1 MVQRPLVDISGKT
14 LDLGISEK
22 FLDIYQD
29 PKANVQII
37 IDEMNK
43 EEIYKNIFDNK
54 NDLRILDIG
63 GNIGLFALFIYP
75 KASKIISVE
84 PTPYHIEIYKDIIDK
99 LGYDKIS
106 IVEGAA
112 AKEKGKMEFFINV
125 TNPTMNSLNFV
136 NEMGYDK
143 KIEVDTYSMIDL
155 IEMAGFDEVDFI
167 KLDIEGG
174 EERVLYSNDFKK
186 AAKKIKSIYVE
197 VHQGLGSNLNNVLY
211 RLDEVGFDKVILTPY
226 SPNQGVYAEKS

>member
-1 MVQRPLVDISGKT
+1 
-14 LDLGISEK
+14 
-22 FLDIYQD
+22 
-29 PKANVQII
+29 
-37 IDEMNK
+37 
-43 EEIYKNIFDNK
+43 
-54 NDLRILDIG
+54 
-63 GNIGLFALFIYP
+63 
-75 KASKIISVE
+75 
-84 PTPYHIEIYKDIIDK
+84 
-99 LGYDKIS
+99 
-106 IVEGAA
+106 
-112 AKEKGKMEFFINV
+112 
-125 TNPTMNSLNFV
+125 MNSLNFV

>member
-1 MVQRPLVDISGKT
+1 MVQRPLVDISGKI

-84 PTPYHIEIYKDIIDK
+84 PTPYHIEIYIMDLQQNK
-99 LGYDKIS
+99 
-106 IVEGAA
+106 
-112 AKEKGKMEFFINV
+112 
-125 TNPTMNSLNFV
+125 NPIT
-136 NEMGYDK
+136 
-143 KIEVDTYSMIDL
+143 
-155 IEMAGFDEVDFI
+155 
-167 KLDIEGG
+167 
-174 EERVLYSNDFKK
+174 
-186 AAKKIKSIYVE
+186 
-197 VHQGLGSNLNNVLY
+197 
-211 RLDEVGFDKVILTPY
+211 
-226 SPNQGVYAEKS
+226 